1 MASCASGRAFSRR
14 FFLRHAALTSASLAL
29 LAACGP
35 QAGGVPASPAQTA
48 PPVSGAPPAASQPKP
63 TEAAGAPKR
72 GGALRVGLI
81 VDAATLDPHLS
92 GSKVDRQVY
101 HNMYDPLFVLD
112 EKLQLQPNL
121 AESYQTPDPKTLIL
135 KLRQGVK
142 FHDGTAFDAEAVRV
156 NFDRMANDAKSVRK
170 GEVANIGS
178 AEVVDPL
185 TVKLNLKQ
193 PDSTLLA
200 GLTDRAGMIIS
211 PAALKKLGPDLER
224 NPAGAG
230 TGPFEFVEWVKDD
243 HILLKRN
250 ESYWAK
256 DVPYLDQ
263 IRYRPIPDD
272 TVKLQ
277 SLQAGEID
285 VMDYVAPRNVSVAK
299 GDSSLVVV
307 DVPSLAAF
315 WYMLNTTRPPFD
327 NKALRQAVTYAIDNE
342 AIVRGV
348 WLNVGVPANGPISPS
363 SWAYDDTIKPVKR
376 DLAAAKAKL
385 AEGGM
390 PSGFTFSFNTD
401 NTPLSVQEAEVVKAQ
416 LAEAGITMNV
426 NVLDGARLLA
436 EGNGKT
442 FQASS
447 YAWSGRPDPD
457 GNTFQFFHTTPGTSL
472 NWSGFS
478 NAQADEL
485 LEKTRQVSD
494 HGERKKL
501 YSQLIGILR
510 EEAPAVFIIHPIEPK
525 AFSPKVQGYPAIP
538 DGMMRFKSAWLK

>member
-1 MASCASGRAFSRR
+1 
-14 FFLRHAALTSASLAL
+14 LTSAGLAL

-35 QAGGVPASPAQTA
+35 PAAPAPGGAAT
-48 PPVSGAPPAASQPKP
+48 APPAAAGAPVATSAPKP
-63 TEAAGAPKR
+63 AESGAAGAPKR
-72 GGALRVGLI
+72 GGTLRVGLI

-101 HNMYDPLFVLD
+101 HNLYDPLVILD
-112 EKLQLQPNL
+112 DKLGIQPNL
-121 AESYQTPDPKTLIL
+121 AESWQNPDPKTLVL
-135 KLRQGVK
+135 KLRSGVK
-142 FHDGTAFDAEAVRV
+142 FHDGTDLNAEAVKV
-156 NFDRMANDAKSVRK
+156 NFDRMAGGEPKSVRK
-170 GEVANIGS
+170 GEVANVAS
-178 AEVVDPL
+178 TDVVDAL
-185 TVKLNLKQ
+185 TVRLNLKQ

-200 GLTDRAGMIIS
+200 ALTDRAGMMIS

-224 NPAGAG
+224 NAAGAG

-243 HILLKRN
+243 HLTLKRFDG
-250 ESYWAK
+250 YWNK
-256 DVPYLDQ
+256 DTPYLDQ

-285 VMDYVAPRNVSVAK
+285 VMDYLAPRNVALAK

-327 NKALRQAVTYAIDNE
+327 NKALRQAVLYAIDNE
-342 AIVRGV
+342 AIVKGV
-348 WLNVGVPANGPISPS
+348 WLGVGVPSNGPISPS

-376 DLAAAKAKL
+376 DLDKAKAKL
-385 AEGGM
+385 AEAGM
-390 PSGFTFSFNTD
+390 PGGFTFSFNID
-401 NTPLSVQEAEVVKAQ
+401 NTPLGIQEAEVVKAQ
-416 LAEAGITMNV
+416 LAEAGITMDV
-426 NVLDGARLLA
+426 NVVDGARLLA

-478 NAQADEL
+478 NTQVDEL
-485 LEKTRQVSD
+485 LEQTRIVSD
-494 HGERKKL
+494 HAERKKL
-501 YSQLIGILR
+501 YSQIIQVLR
-510 EEAPAVFIIHPIEPK
+510 EEAPVVFIIHPIEPK
-525 AFSPKVQGYPAIP
+525 AFSPRVQGYPAIP
-538 DGMMRFKSAWLK
+538 DGMMRFKNVWLK